1 MSLEKYFFRVPKTSL
16 APQNQNQLRRD
27 ENVNQIEI
35 SSHSS
40 QRQEFDVN
48 DLKADPAERTPI
60 LNYHPNLRDEIRR
73 AYIIKGPCQPQNHQ
87 FPQTNFFGTPRRFVY
102 TWFDEYRDWLEYS
115 ISADA
120 AYCLPCYLFQG
131 ENINQGGGNVFSTKG
146 FTNWHRK
153 DSFATHIGLP
163 NSVHNQSKRK
173 CEDLMREQ
181 QSIQAAFYKLDDKSK
196 HEYRIRL
203 NTSIDVVRLLLD
215 QGFAFRGHDESESS
229 LNKGNFLEVLS
240 WLAAR
245 CDAIKPFVLEKAPK
259 NNKMTSHD
267 IQKDIV
273 TACKIETV
281 KAIIKDIN
289 SDYFALLVDESRDV
303 SRKEQMAICLRYV
316 DKMGFVMEAF
326 IGLVHIK
333 DTSALSLKKAIV
345 DVLAHHSLTLSN
357 VRGQCYDGASNMQ
370 GELGGLKTLIRQESR
385 SAHSVHCFAHQLQ
398 LTLVAVS
405 KKCVQV
411 GELVLLISNI
421 LNVLGASFKRV
432 DNFRESQKK
441 HLQMALDMGELETG
455 RGLNQELGLVKA
467 GDTRWGSHYKSF
479 GNFISSFDS
488 IVDVL
493 DTLVENASTL
503 EERASASGF
512 LRSCQ
517 TFETIFLLHL
527 MTDVLGITNDLN
539 VSLQKKEQDIANAMI
554 LVKVAKRR
562 LQALRD
568 NEWDPL
574 FKKNIGWDSLK
585 EKVEAFCIKHGISL
599 PNFDDP
605 YANSGRSRR
614 KVVICTTLH
623 HYRVD
628 VFYKII
634 DWQLQELN
642 DRFNEVTSD
651 LLNGVSCLNPIDS
664 FSSFDIKKIMRMA
677 ELYPDDFDGSNMR
690 ALENQL
696 VNYIIDVRDIDER
709 FSNLGG
715 LGELSRKLV
724 ETKKHL
730 TYSLVFLLVKFA
742 LLLPVA
748 TATVERAFSAMKI
761 IKNDLRNRM
770 DDEFL
775 DGCIVPYVEKK
786 VFKDVS
792 NECIMKTFQEMKCR
806 RVQL

>member
-1 MSLEKYFFRVPKTSL
+1 
-16 APQNQNQLRRD
+16 
-27 ENVNQIEI
+27 
-35 SSHSS
+35 
-40 QRQEFDVN
+40 
-48 DLKADPAERTPI
+48 
-60 LNYHPNLRDEIRR
+60 
-73 AYIIKGPCQPQNHQ
+73 
-87 FPQTNFFGTPRRFVY
+87 
-102 TWFDEYRDWLEYS
+102 
-115 ISADA
+115 
-120 AYCLPCYLFQG
+120 
-131 ENINQGGGNVFSTKG
+131 
-146 FTNWHRK
+146 
-153 DSFATHIGLP
+153 
-163 NSVHNQSKRK
+163 
-173 CEDLMREQ
+173 
-181 QSIQAAFYKLDDKSK
+181 
-196 HEYRIRL
+196 
-203 NTSIDVVRLLLD
+203 
-215 QGFAFRGHDESESS
+215 
-229 LNKGNFLEVLS
+229 
-240 WLAAR
+240 
-245 CDAIKPFVLEKAPK
+245 
-259 NNKMTSHD
+259 MTSRD

-273 TACKIETV
+273 TVCKIETG
-281 KAIIKDIN
+281 KTIIEDIN

-303 SRKEQMAICLRYV
+303 SHKEQMVICLRYV

-345 DVLAHHSLTLSN
+345 DVLAHHFLILSN

-370 GELGGLKTLIRQESR
+370 GELGGLKTLIGQESR
-385 SAHSVHCFAHQLQ
+385 TAHSVHCFAHQLQ

-405 KKCVQV
+405 KKCVQ
-411 GELVLLISNI
+411 
-421 LNVLGASFKRV
+421 
-432 DNFRESQKK
+432 
-441 HLQMALDMGELETG
+441 HLQMALEMGELETG
-455 RGLNQELGLVKA
+455 RGLNKKLGLVKA

-479 GNFISSFDS
+479 ENFISSFDS
-488 IVDVL
+488 IIDVL

-503 EERASASGF
+503 EERASTSGF

-527 MTDVLGITNDLN
+527 MTNVLEITNDLN

-562 LQALRD
+562 
-568 NEWDPL
+568 
-574 FKKNIGWDSLK
+574 
-585 EKVEAFCIKHGISL
+585 
-599 PNFDDP
+599 
-605 YANSGRSRR
+605 RSRR
-614 KVVICTTLH
+614 KIVICTTLH

-628 VFYKII
+628 VFYKFI
-634 DWQLQELN
+634 DWKLQELN

-651 LLNGVSCLNPIDS
+651 LPNGVSCLTPIDS

-690 ALENQL
+690 ALEIQL
-696 VNYIIDVRDIDER
+696 VNYIIDVCDIDER
-709 FSNLGG
+709 FSDLGG

-742 LLLPVA
+742 LLLPIA

-761 IKNDLRNRM
+761 IKNDWRNRM

>member
-1 MSLEKYFFRVPKTSL
+1 M
-16 APQNQNQLRRD
+16 
-27 ENVNQIEI
+27 
-35 SSHSS
+35 
-40 QRQEFDVN
+40 
-48 DLKADPAERTPI
+48 
-60 LNYHPNLRDEIRR
+60 
-73 AYIIKGPCQPQNHQ
+73 KGPCQPRTHQ
-87 FPQTNFFGTPRRFVY
+87 FPETDFFGIPRHFVY
-102 TWFDEYRDWLEYS
+102 TWFDEYCDWLEYN
-115 ISADA
+115 ISVDA

-153 DSFATHIGLP
+153 GSFATHIGP
-163 NSVHNQSKRK
+163 SNSVHNQSKRK

-196 HEYRIRL
+196 HEYRVRL
-203 NTSIDVVRLLLD
+203 NASIDVVRLLLN
-215 QGFAFRGHDESESS
+215 QGFVFRGHEESESS
-229 LNKGNFLEVLS
+229 LNKYNFLEVLS
-240 WLAAR
+240 
-245 CDAIKPFVLEKAPK
+245 CSK

-273 TACKIETV
+273 TACQIETV
-281 KAIIKDIN
+281 KAIIEDRN

-303 SRKEQMAICLRYV
+303 SRKEQMDICLRYV
-316 DKMGFVMEAF
+316 DKMGFVMDAF
-326 IGLVHIK
+326 IELVHIK
-333 DTSALSLKKAIV
+333 DTSALSLKEAIV
-345 DVLAHHSLTLSN
+345 NVLAHHSLTLYI
-357 VRGQCYDGASNMQ
+357 VREQCYDGASNMQ
-370 GELGGLKTLIRQESR
+370 CELGGVKTLIRQENR
-385 SAHSVHCFAHQLQ
+385 LAHFVHCFAHQLK

-432 DNFRESQKK
+432 DNFQESQKK

-455 RGLNQELGLVKA
+455 RGLNQELGRVKA
-467 GDTRWGSHYKSF
+467 SDTRWGSHY
-479 GNFISSFDS
+479 N
-488 IVDVL
+488 
-493 DTLVENASTL
+493 TL

-517 TFETIFLLHL
+517 IFETIFLLHL

-539 VSLQKKEQDIANAMI
+539 VSLQKKKQDIANDMI

-562 LQALRD
+562 SSL
-568 NEWDPL
+568 
-574 FKKNIGWDSLK
+574 KKNIGWDSLK
-585 EKVEAFCIKHGISL
+585 ENVEAFCIKHGISL

-605 YANSGRSRR
+605 YANFGRSRR

-664 FSSFDIKKIMRMA
+664 FSSFDIKKIMRMG
-677 ELYPDDFDGSNMR
+677 ELYPNDFDGSNMR

-696 VNYIIDVRDIDER
+696 VNYIIYVRGIDER

-730 TYSLVFLLVKFA
+730 NYSLVFLLVKFT
-742 LLLPVA
+742 LLLLVA

-761 IKNDLRNRM
+761 IK
-770 DDEFL
+770 
-775 DGCIVPYVEKK
+775 
-786 VFKDVS
+786 
-792 NECIMKTFQEMKCR
+792 KTCEIEWMMNS
-806 RVQL
+806 